1 MGENAI
7 LNANLAVQPLGD
19 PIYVDDI
26 GIAVNKGNGEMLDR
40 LNEALATIQ
49 ENGTYAE
56 ISEQYFGRDISQ

>member
-1 MGENAI
+1 M
-7 LNANLAVQPLGD
+7 GD